1 MILLTII
8 FFLFILSIFVFF
20 KKLSSLVNTYDIPNA
35 RKLHKEKISLAGGVY
50 IFISTFFYLLLILI
64 IDKSRS
70 EIFFNI
76 TTQYL
81 NFFVIF
87 SSNAV
92 LFCFHSA
99 VLKYMRSSISA
110 LVKRGP
116 RRSKVSAFEP
126 KMKRRELSLAVL
138 CC

>member
-50 IFISTFFYLLLILI
+50 IFISTFFYLLLVLI

-76 TTQYL
+76 TT
-81 NFFVIF
+81 
-87 SSNAV
+87 
-92 LFCFHSA
+92 
-99 VLKYMRSSISA
+99 
-110 LVKRGP
+110 
-116 RRSKVSAFEP
+116 
-126 KMKRRELSLAVL
+126 
-138 CC
+138 